1 MLGQHS
7 GVVPAGLQ
15 RRVSHFMRCVK
26 KWWWEN
32 TPSLRRG
39 SSSTHTHRLALVQV
53 GGSARERSFGAL
65 VQRAERNGLSAA
77 VRGEACGALG
87 VTIACRDGEG
97 GDARGQG
104 DGSDEGN
111 DGFLEEHCL
120 RM

>member
-1 MLGQHS
+1 
-7 GVVPAGLQ
+7 
-15 RRVSHFMRCVK
+15 MREQK
-26 KWWWEN
+26 NGGGKN

-77 VRGEACGALG
+77 VWGEACGALG
-87 VTIACRDGEG
+87 RTVACRDGEG

-104 DGSDEGN
+104 DGSDEGD